1 MSLIQEYINTDLR
14 PVCEQSAI
22 EAIRWYFRQS
32 VAYGEFTSWN
42 IVDQKF
48 TDGDILEHLSDASFD
63 IPVAIGTIKH
73 WIANH

>member
-1 MSLIQEYINTDLR
+1 MNQIQTAKD
-14 PVCEQSAI
+14 EQACI
-22 EAIRWYFRQS
+22 DAVRWYFRNS
-32 VAYGEFTSWN
+32 VAYQYWG
-42 IVDQKF
+42 IVDEKF

>member
-1 MSLIQEYINTDLR
+1 MNLIQKYINTEFK

-22 EAIRWYFRQS
+22 DAIRWYFRQNDEY
-32 VAYGEFTSWN
+32 V
-42 IVDQKF
+42 VDAKF

-73 WIANH
+73 WIATH